1 LHELFAD
8 KKTLWIDLLD
18 DVTFR
23 EYSNRPE
30 LLHERI
36 AGAAQVEWVVIDEVQ
51 KIPALLDTIHQIIFK
66 KKQKFALTGSSARKL
81 KRVAQIF
88 WRVEP
93 SYIICIP

>member
-1 LHELFAD
+1 MTNARNNLCA
-8 KKTLWIDLLD
+8 
-18 DVTFR
+18 
-23 EYSNRPE
+23 
-30 LLHERI
+30 
-36 AGAAQVEWVVIDEVQ
+36 IDEVK